1 MLRDEL
7 VKLGVKVV
15 TDKDAFFDTI
25 AIDCYAS
32 GFSSADWLLSEFSK
46 FDCNLRKID
55 NNTVGITFNETT

>member
-1 MLRDEL
+1 MRDEL
-7 VKLGVKVV
+7 VKLGVKVI

-25 AIDCYAS
+25 AIDCKAS
-32 GFSSADWLLSEFSK
+32 GFSSADWLLAEFSK